1 MYEAAKHQ
9 APSKVVLSNQAGEP
23 DEPDSLAMR
32 YLIVQQSEEQAATD
46 VTKSRQSLDVVSD
59 TSSEE
64 SLK

>member
-1 MYEAAKHQ
+1 MRL
-9 APSKVVLSNQAGEP
+9 LSTRPHPRLFYQTRQESQM
-23 DEPDSLAMR
+23 SLAMR

>member
-1 MYEAAKHQ
+1 MPYSRLFYQTREESQ
-9 APSKVVLSNQAGEP
+9 M
-23 DEPDSLAMR
+23 SLAMR

-46 VTKSRQSLDVVSD
+46 VTKSRQSLGEVSD

>member
-1 MYEAAKHQ
+1 VFYQTKQESQM
-9 APSKVVLSNQAGEP
+9 
-23 DEPDSLAMR
+23 SLAMR
-32 YLIVQQSEEQAATD
+32 HLIVQQSEEQAATD

>member
-1 MYEAAKHQ
+1 MRL
-9 APSKVVLSNQAGEP
+9 LSTRPYPWLFYQTTQESQM
-23 DEPDSLAMR
+23 SLAMR
-32 YLIVQQSEEQAATD
+32 HLIVQQSEEQAATD